1 MNRAVEVSSKNSV
14 TRTVRNVADSVVQQA
29 GQAVA
34 EGAKILQDR
43 IGTWNFQNFKLT
55 VKRLEELSVS
65 CTGVERIQLLRRWLV
80 ALKEIERLTTTPLD
94 KELPSELL
102 HVTSESK
109 DSPKKPSMVLYYDS
123 DLGGEP
129 MNFRDVF
136 LYSQALEGLIMS
148 MILEAPDEEEVSL
161 LLEIFGVC
169 LTGGKEVH
177 NAILSSLQDLAKA
190 LSKYE
195 DEVLVKREELLELAQ
210 GAVSGLKLNADFAR
224 IETESSFLRQKLDG
238 IKASKVPS
246 SGNQEKTTV
255 AALEALKEALSEV
268 QLCSK
273 LEALLVK
280 KKSLNNGETPQ
291 THSQKIDKLKVLSE
305 SLASSTLKAEKRIS
319 DQRLQ
324 KEEALNFRVAKSR
337 EVGESEKDLA
347 AEVSALEKQKVELEA
362 QLKKVNA
369 SLVAAHARLRNA
381 REEREQ
387 FDEASNQIVAHLKTK
402 EDELSNSIASCRI
415 EADVVNTWI
424 NVLEDIWV
432 LQSSYKE
439 QKDKQANDELE
450 KYGDY
455 FVNSVIH
462 HLSSY
467 KRELEPSI
475 KGVRNLVGKLKN
487 QTEGSLMRSTSDD
500 GNQRK
505 NLEEEYLEFEAKFIT
520 TFSVVDNMREQF
532 YSRPGD
538 TYRKEDTRLKELF
551 SDIDQIRKDFESIER
566 PKLDVEAPTPKAETP
581 SSARLSMSPHLPI
594 SHSVETLSPR
604 RVDFSEAVN
613 QSLRSP
619 EDSVKLKSDVGK
631 AKKNPSTEEI
641 GDWEF
646 D

>member
-1 MNRAVEVSSKNSV
+1 MSWLRSAVHRAVEVSSKNSV

-43 IGTWNFQNFKLT
+43 IGTRSFQSVKLT

-80 ALKEIERLTTTPLD
+80 ALKEIE
-94 KELPSELL
+94 ELPAELL
-102 HVTSESK
+102 HAPTESK
-109 DSPKKPSMVLYYDS
+109 DSPKIPSMVLYSDS

-136 LYSQALEGLIMS
+136 LHSQALEGIIMS

-161 LLEIFGVC
+161 LMELFGVC
-169 LTGGKEVH
+169 LTGGIEVH

-190 LSKYE
+190 LFKYE

-210 GAVSGLKLNADFAR
+210 GAVSGLKLNADLAR

-238 IKASKVPS
+238 IKASKVS
-246 SGNQEKTTV
+246 SSENQEKTTV
-255 AALEALKEALSEV
+255 ASFEALKEALSEV

-280 KKSLNNGETPQ
+280 KKSLNNGDTPEI
-291 THSQKIDKLKVLSE
+291 HSQKIDKLKVLSE

-337 EVGESEKDLA
+337 EVSESEKELA
-347 AEVSALEKQKVELEA
+347 TEVSALEKQKEELEA

-402 EDELSNSIASCRI
+402 EDELSNSIASCGI

-424 NVLEDIWV
+424 NALEDIWV
-432 LQSSYKE
+432 LQSSYRE

-475 KGVRNLVGKLKN
+475 NGMKNLVGKLKN
-487 QTEGSLMRSTSDD
+487 QNEGSMMTSTSDV

-505 NLEEEYLEFEAKFIT
+505 HLEEEYLEFEVKIIT
-520 TFSVVDNMREQF
+520 IFSVVDNMKEQF
-532 YSRPGD
+532 YSREGD
-538 TYRKEDTRLKELF
+538 IHRKDDPRLKELLT
-551 SDIDQIRKDFESIER
+551 DMDQIKKDFESIER
-566 PKLDVEAPTPKAETP
+566 PKLNVETPTPKAETP
-581 SSARLSMSPHLPI
+581 SSAKFPKSPHLPL
-594 SHSVETLSPR
+594 SHSVETISPR
-604 RVDFSEAVN
+604 RVDFSEVVN

-619 EDSVKLKSDVGK
+619 EATSKPNSDVGK
-631 AKKNPSTEEI
+631 VKKPPSSEEI